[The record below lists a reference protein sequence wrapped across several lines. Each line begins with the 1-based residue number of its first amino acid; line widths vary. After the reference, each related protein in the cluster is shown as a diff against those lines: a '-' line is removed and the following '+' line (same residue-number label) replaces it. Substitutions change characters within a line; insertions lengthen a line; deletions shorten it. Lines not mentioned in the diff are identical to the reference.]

1 MNEKYIKVSG
11 NKIRY
16 LEEGT
21 SKNNIVLLH
30 GLGSHAER
38 WERVIP
44 YLSKKYRV
52 IAPDIIGFGY
62 SDKPSV
68 DYTPEF
74 FVKFVFDFLE
84 TLGIDKTVL
93 IGSSLGGQIAT
104 DCAATQSKS
113 LAKIVL
119 VSPSGTMKV
128 SNPTLDAYTMAALYP
143 TKNTVRTAYE
153 MMSGSDKIE
162 PQTIEHFIER
172 MLQPNAKM
180 VFMSTILCLRHAPTI
195 REKLAKISSPTLV
208 VWGRKDTMIP
218 LEYSKDFVLSI
229 KNCKFVVMEDCS
241 HRPHSEAPKKFSK
254 VVLEFLDQ

>member
-84 TLGIDKTVL
+84 TLGIDKTGL
-93 IGSSLGGQIAT
+93 ICSLLGGQIAFEF
-104 DCAATQSKS
+104 AANQSN
-113 LAKIVL
+113 LFV
-119 VSPSGTMKV
+119 
-128 SNPTLDAYTMAALYP
+128 
-143 TKNTVRTAYE
+143 KN
-153 MMSGSDKIE
+153 
-162 PQTIEHFIER
+162 
-172 MLQPNAKM
+172 
-180 VFMSTILCLRHAPTI
+180 IL
-195 REKLAKISSPTLV
+195 
-208 VWGRKDTMIP
+208 
-218 LEYSKDFVLSI
+218 F
-229 KNCKFVVMEDCS
+229 
-241 HRPHSEAPKKFSK
+241 
-254 VVLEFLDQ
+254 